1 MKVLIVLFILL
12 SLPELN
18 KNQIKSDFQGYN
30 MFNGHVK
37 ARLKTKIENLIFQLE
52 FLNNLNLKS
61 SNYIFNFFFLESYIL
76 RILRPK
82 TYITLIIS

>member
-61 SNYIFNFFFLESYIL
+61 SNFIFNFFFLESYIL

>member
-30 MFNGHVK
+30 MSNGHVK
-37 ARLKTKIENLIFQLE
+37 ARLKTKINFFIFIGISKQFKPEVFKFSISFSLNLIFFE
-52 FLNNLNLKS
+52 FSDLKLI
-61 SNYIFNFFFLESYIL
+61 SNI
-76 RILRPK
+76 K
-82 TYITLIIS
+82 HC

>member
-61 SNYIFNFFFLESYIL
+61 SNFIFNFFFLESYIL

-82 TYITLIIS
+82 TYITLTIS

>member
-37 ARLKTKIENLIFQLE
+37 ARLKTIIEN
-52 FLNNLNLKS
+52 
-61 SNYIFNFFFLESYIL
+61 
-76 RILRPK
+76 
-82 TYITLIIS
+82 